1 MNLGISRPVQRKEAK
16 PRSDSASSKGSSNSQ
31 RPAQR
36 IKEPPS
42 IKERGSHYLSI
53 PKYRLQPVL
62 TISR

>member
-42 IKERGSHYLSI
+42 IKERGSHYFGLNNI
-53 PKYRLQPVL
+53 HVQ
-62 TISR
+62 